1 VSSGESVGPE
11 EPPSGAEV
19 VTALILS
26 ASMGAGHD
34 GAAHAIAARLDA
46 LGHRAEVVD
55 FLEAGPFRIGAA
67 MRNGYE
73 FELKHAPSAYEAL
86 YRLWYRL
93 PWLCPAVAWLV
104 TALARRRVSKWVRD
118 LRADVVVSTY
128 PLSTLCVGRLRDIG
142 QLEVPA
148 VNFITDFGVHPL
160 WVHKGIDLN
169 LAIHD
174 SPARRAAAA
183 TGRTALA
190 CGPAV
195 SPSFAP
201 AALPERES
209 SRAALGLESTE
220 RAVLVVAGSWGVGNL
235 EDTWRALTAHGQFT
249 PVVVCGRDTR
259 LLEQVKALAATSRA
273 RSVVLGWTDRMPALM
288 AACDALVENAGGL
301 TSLEAMRAGLPVVSY
316 RPIAGHG
323 RDNTAAMDAA
333 GVARLAPDATSLA
346 ETLEVLTC
354 AGADRSGQVER
365 AQAMFRS
372 EPEAAI
378 VEVALRRSRRGEPTP
393 A

>member
-1 VSSGESVGPE
+1 MIR
-11 EPPSGAEV
+11 
-19 VTALILS
+19 ALVLS
-26 ASMGAGHD
+26 ASMGAGHN
-34 GAAHAIAARLDA
+34 GAARAIAARLED

-67 MRNGYE
+67 MRSGVRIRAE
-73 FELKHAPSAYEAL
+73 ARTLCLRGALPPLVPTTSALPGGRLVGHRSHPEAGIGLGSRAP
-86 YRLWYRL
+86 
-93 PWLCPAVAWLV
+93 
-104 TALARRRVSKWVRD
+104 
-118 LRADVVVSTY
+118 RADVVVSTY
-128 PLSTLCVGRLRDIG
+128 PLSTLCLGRLRSIG
-142 QLEVPA
+142 QLDVPA

-160 WVHKGIDLN
+160 WVHRGIDLN

-174 SPARRAAAA
+174 APARRAATA
-183 TGRTALA
+183 TGRETLA

-201 AALPERES
+201 GALPLREP
-209 SRAALGLESTE
+209 SREALGLGPTE

-235 EDTWRALTAHGQFT
+235 EETWRALTAHGELT
-249 PVVVCGRDTR
+249 PVVVCGRDAR
-259 LLEQVKALAATSRA
+259 LLEQVKALAASSRG
-273 RSVVLGWTDRMPALM
+273 RSVVLGWTDQMPSLM

-323 RDNTAAMDAA
+323 RDNTTAMDAA
-333 GVARLAPDATSLA
+333 GVAHLAPDSTSLA
-346 ETLEVLTC
+346 ETLDILTC
-354 AGADRSGQVER
+354 PGPDRSKQIQR

-372 EPEAAI
+372 EPEAAVI
-378 VEVALRRSRRGEPTP
+378 EVALAGLRSRRGEPTP